1 MTYKRAFCYSNTR
14 RCFRFRGQRHEN
26 DIIPRRKGRIEIGQE
41 SDQMAITRKGP
52 KH

>member
-1 MTYKRAFCYSNTR
+1 MTYKRAFCYFNTR
-14 RCFRFRGQRHEN
+14 RCFRGQRHEN
-26 DIIPRRKGRIEIGQE
+26 DIILRRKGRIEIGQE